1 MLTHFLL
8 FFAAVVVFSLS
19 LSLLLSF
26 HSSIICLSVRKFNY
40 VWLCLRESHPHISLA
55 NHQPWWIPP
64 HNQLGQGGG
73 AGNKL
78 LKRHHKW
85 PQTQPI
91 TQGGMV
97 IAGSSVEEGNHHGLK
112 LRLPCLPCCGL
123 SDVWTYRRDE
133 WRMIVFTHRKNCWT
147 FTPKE
152 KKNEIT
158 NRQNWRGNIAF
169 RLGFDKSTSVLL
181 ARWI

>member
-1 MLTHFLL
+1 MYGCVYENLTHTSRLL
-8 FFAAVVVFSLS
+8 TTSHGESLS
-19 LSLLLSF
+19 
-26 HSSIICLSVRKFNY
+26 
-40 VWLCLRESHPHISLA
+40 
-55 NHQPWWIPP
+55 P

-123 SDVWTYRRDE
+123 SDV
-133 WRMIVFTHRKNCWT
+133 
-147 FTPKE
+147 
-152 KKNEIT
+152 
-158 NRQNWRGNIAF
+158 
-169 RLGFDKSTSVLL
+169 
-181 ARWI
+181 